1 MRTTEFDQWVSQ
13 NNLPVGFEYEKGWWD
28 YVELIR
34 RFASKFDVQD
44 VRVIGCYVVHT
55 PPPQEELPMPAVA
68 LVGRDATVA
77 LKWNFGSGRRWPKE
91 WTVSVRSPAPY
102 CGPTLPLFD
111 PAFDLR
117 SDHAEG
123 LAPDFVFPPFQQSAA
138 QFSCELDDE
147 WDVATLLGFV
157 FQRRPVA

>member
-1 MRTTEFDQWVSQ
+1 MRATEFDQWVAL
-13 NNLPVGFEYEKGWWD
+13 NNLPDGFEYEKGWWD

-34 RFASKFDVQD
+34 RFASKFDIQD
-44 VRVIGCYVVHT
+44 VCVIGRYVVHT

-91 WTVSVRSPAPY
+91 WTVSVRSSTPY
-102 CGPTLPLFD
+102 RGPTVGLFD
-111 PAFDLR
+111 PALDLR
-117 SDHAEG
+117 ADNPEG
-123 LAPDFVFPPFQQSAA
+123 LAPDFVFPPYQLNAA

-147 WDVATLLGFV
+147 WDVATVLWFI
-157 FQRRPVA
+157 FH